1 MALKAVQRFSRD
13 TRPYPPILGHQALEL
28 LGQLDAAQ
36 PALWGTAVNA
46 ASRGYHWTKVQP
58 AERVLNQQTNK
69 DGRFFDGFSLVF
81 HMNIQ

>member
-58 AERVLNQQTNK
+58 AERVLKQQSNK